1 MSNISLQEE
10 HSTVADH
17 IHVLSC
23 CREELTKV
31 VYFVKAGGVLIAP
44 SVYALQA
51 PSLAALKIDFDAA
64 DGSTYSLATDV
75 MNATFTTD
83 ITSTSTSTVMRE
95 AEAFQVTIKQRISKS
110 SFSEFQSKL
119 QVEIRK
125 GEESHSI

>member
-1 MSNISLQEE
+1 M
-10 HSTVADH
+10 
-17 IHVLSC
+17 
-23 CREELTKV
+23 
-31 VYFVKAGGVLIAP
+31 YFVKAGGVLIEP

-51 PSLAALKIDFDAA
+51 PSLAELKIDFEAA

-83 ITSTSTSTVMRE
+83 ITSSSTSTVLRE
-95 AEAFQVTIKQRISKS
+95 AEAFEVTIKQRISKS

-125 GEESHSI
+125 GEQWDYDILFRSRLKTHLFKVALKMHLLKQPFRRFI